1 MIGQQAT
8 LYRRV
13 AMPLS
18 LNKTNFMSGLQ
29 CSKRLWLQVKDPSK
43 QPKLTKSQ
51 QRIINQGIE
60 VGLYARKQFPNGLLI
75 YGEGAEAIQKTQ
87 QALQSGSTCLFEAA
101 FLFDDVFI
109 RCDILQQT
117 TTGTWDLIEVKS
129 SGKVKDEHIQDLAI
143 QKYVLLGHGLEVA
156 RTQLMHINTQSC
168 FYPDLSN
175 LFAIEDITP
184 QVEQVLSSVPT
195 QIEKLQQIL
204 AADEP
209 AILLGKHCKNPN
221 PCPFQSHCWQEVP
234 EASIFTI
241 PRLSEQKLNEL
252 LQQSILSIF
261 DVPEKLKLTDNQRI
275 YVDSVVNTNP
285 YINHQAIYTALS
297 NLDYP
302 LHFFDVE
309 THNPAV
315 PRFDNL
321 KPYEQFLFQYSC
333 HILHADGSLTHHEY
347 LHTDP
352 SDPRSAIARS
362 LTTHIGLTGSV
373 IVYHMSFESSRLK
386 KLAEDLPEHAAHLES
401 IVTRLW
407 DQEEIFKK
415 HYRHPDFHG
424 STSIK
429 KVLPILVPTLSYN
442 DLAVKRGDEAQTIW
456 DAILTT
462 ANEQEKNQMIA
473 DLKAYCQLDTLAMV
487 EIHRKLLQL
496 SH

>member
-1 MIGQQAT
+1 
-8 LYRRV
+8 
-13 AMPLS
+13 MPSS

-75 YGEGAEAIQKTQ
+75 YGEGTEAIQQTQ

-117 TTGTWDLIEVKS
+117 ATGTWDLIEVKS

-143 QKYVLLGHGLEVA
+143 QKYVLLGHGLEVT
-156 RTQLMHINTQSC
+156 RTQLMHINTHSC

-175 LFAIEDITP
+175 LFAIEDITI
-184 QVEQVLSSVPT
+184 QVEQVLSIVPT
-195 QIEKLQQIL
+195 QVEKLQQIL

-209 AILLGKHCKNPN
+209 NLLLGKHCKNPN

-252 LQQSILSIF
+252 LQQNILSLF

-275 YVDSVVNTNP
+275 YVDSVVNNNP
-285 YINHQAIYTALS
+285 HIDHQAIYTALS
-297 NLDYP
+297 NLEYP

-309 THNPAV
+309 THNPAI
-315 PRFDNL
+315 PRFDHL

-333 HILHADGSLTHHEY
+333 HILYADGSLTHHEY
-347 LHTDP
+347 LHTAP
-352 SDPRSAIARS
+352 SDPRSAIVQA

-401 IVTRLW
+401 IVARLW

-415 HYRHPDFHG
+415 YYRHPDFHG

-429 KVLPILVPTLSYN
+429 KVLPVLVPTLSYN